1 MGSNKL
7 ENYLALVTI
16 RQKAVRRDTF
26 IAGGVFL
33 VSCFALIA
41 IGMLGRLSGRTLY
54 LVIAMVMSFGFA
66 YLAAWVKLE
75 IIKGSI
81 ELINN
86 LLLMNEG

>member
-16 RQKAVRRDTF
+16 RQKAARRDTF

-33 VSCFALIA
+33 VSCITLIA
-41 IGMLGRLSGRTLY
+41 VGMLGRLSGRALY
-54 LVIAMVMSFGFA
+54 LVIAMVMSFGFTF
-66 YLAAWVKLE
+66 LAAWVKLE